1 MNFCGSCSLWL
12 CIAGFFLESCFFL
25 RVREARLGGIEGN
38 SARLKKVYLAR
49 DIELLNCW
57 MFCPAADVTLF
68 CISHDAF
75 LLGFHGEKVLL

>member
-1 MNFCGSCSLWL
+1 MVLAVCSYVLQGSSWSLV
-12 CIAGFFLESCFFL
+12 FFL
-25 RVREARLGGIEGN
+25 RVREARLRGIEGN

-68 CISHDAF
+68 CISHNAF